1 MSLTG
6 VVRYRQSADEPWIET
21 GYGMTTMS
29 RLISAGYEYE
39 LEGRDYGVP
48 APILPPN
55 TDDLTL
61 WTDPVTQW
69 ALRALAAW
77 AGAVV
82 CVAISLIP

>member
-1 MSLTG
+1 MS
-6 VVRYRQSADEPWIET
+6 VI
-21 GYGMTTMS
+21 
-29 RLISAGYEYE
+29 
-39 LEGRDYGVP
+39 
-48 APILPPN
+48 PPN